1 MTQSLGQFLTTYYLR
16 QENKMTKTYEVTFEH
31 TFVIKTDDI
40 QEVLLNY
47 EFPDFTDCKSI
58 VGEPEFDSSI
68 VNYQESS
75 EELVA

>member
-16 QENKMTKTYEVTFEH
+16 QENNMTKTYEVTFEH
-31 TFVIKTDDI
+31 TFIIETDDI

-68 VNYQESS
+68 VNYQESD

>member
-1 MTQSLGQFLTTYYLR
+1 
-16 QENKMTKTYEVTFEH
+16 MTKTYEVTLEH
-31 TFVIKTDDI
+31 TFIIETDDI

-68 VNYQESS
+68 VNYQESD
-75 EELVA
+75 EGLVA

>member
-1 MTQSLGQFLTTYYLR
+1 M
-16 QENKMTKTYEVTFEH
+16 NKMTKTYEVTFEH